1 MSEVVRLYQYKS
13 LLVGRRAMSAEDLI
27 VNGGVKGSQLAAA

>member
-1 MSEVVRLYQYKS
+1 LRLDIPQTGEFAENDA
-13 LLVGRRAMSAEDLI
+13 LMIRAWFD